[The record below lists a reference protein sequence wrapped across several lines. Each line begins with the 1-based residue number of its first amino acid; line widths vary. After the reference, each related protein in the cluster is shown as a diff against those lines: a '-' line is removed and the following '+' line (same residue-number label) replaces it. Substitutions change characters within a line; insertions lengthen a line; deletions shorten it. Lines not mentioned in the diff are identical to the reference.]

1 MAAGDSP
8 SGASIVIPTTMRRET
23 LAPVVEAA
31 LAAVS
36 ERDGE
41 VIVVANG
48 PKEGRRRLELRSPNL
63 RVLECPIPRT
73 GAARNI
79 GLEEAANDVVI
90 FTDDDCLVSPEW
102 VARVSERLAGG
113 TAAAATSLKMRRDG
127 PITTFIDY
135 QRIFEPRP
143 IDAETVH
150 FAIGASIAVRRD
162 LIATVFDEEI
172 PAGDDV
178 LFGASLS
185 DAGLATIYAADAPP
199 PLHLV
204 PERLESVTERFFRYG
219 TSNAKVLLEKGRVAS
234 AIPFARSMYAAVCRN
249 EVEAPRRFEEIADP
263 KVREAFAALDVCVAG
278 SVLAGYLDAA
288 GRVLGTELVRLD
300 PEGLEAGWAE
310 VEGHLGE
317 FAWNGDWHQ
326 LPIDFDGWRRPH
338 ATSRAALAPMI
349 AENLAR
355 NAPLVASAEADSAI
369 DAGGELVAQRAE
381 EIWRCVNEIWSEL
394 REGRLPED
402 DEAIAVRMREDG
414 IAFRDGMQTMETIA
428 LGAVSEG

>member
-23 LAPVVEAA
+23 IAPVVEAA

-36 ERDGE
+36 EHGGE

-48 PKEGRRRLELRSPNL
+48 PKEGRRRLELRSPSL
-63 RVLECPIPRT
+63 RVLESATPRT

-79 GLEEAANDVVI
+79 GLSEAANDVVI

-102 VARVSERLAGG
+102 VARISGRLTGG
-113 TAAAATSLKMRRDG
+113 TAAVATSLKMRRDG
-127 PITTFIDY
+127 PITTFLDY

-162 LIATVFDEEI
+162 LIAAVFDDDLQS
-172 PAGDDV
+172 GDDV

-185 DAGLATIYAADAPP
+185 DAGLPTIYAADAPP

-219 TSNAKVLLEKGRVAS
+219 TSNANVLLERGRVAS
-234 AIPFARSMYAAVCRN
+234 AIPFARGMYQSLCRN
-249 EVEAPRRFEEIADP
+249 QVETPRRFEEIADP
-263 KVREAFAALDVCVAG
+263 NVRQVFAALDVCVAG
-278 SVLAGYLDAA
+278 SVLAGYLDSA
-288 GRVLGTELVRLD
+288 GRVLGMELVRLD
-300 PEGLEAGWAE
+300 PQGLEAGWAE
-310 VEGHLGE
+310 VERRLTE
-317 FAWNGDWHQ
+317 FAWDGDWHR
-326 LPIDFDGWRRPH
+326 LPLDFDGWRRPH

-355 NAPLVASAEADSAI
+355 NAPLVASAEADPAI
-369 DAGGELVAQRAE
+369 DADGELVAQRAE
-381 EIWRCVNEIWSEL
+381 EIWRSVNEIWSEL
-394 REGRLPED
+394 RDGGLVED
-402 DEAIAVRMREDG
+402 DDAIALRMREDG
-414 IAFRDGMQTMETIA
+414 ITFRDGMQTMETVA
-428 LGAVSEG
+428 LGAVAES

>member
-23 LAPVVEAA
+23 LGPVVEAA

-41 VIVVANG
+41 VILVANG
-48 PKEGRRRLELRSPNL
+48 AKEGRRRLELRSPHL
-63 RVLECPIPRT
+63 RVLECATPRT

-79 GLEEAANDVVI
+79 GLGEAANDLVI

-102 VARVSERLAGG
+102 VARISGRLAGG
-113 TAAAATSLKMRRDG
+113 AAAVATSLKMRRDG

-135 QRIFEPRP
+135 QRIFEPPP

-150 FAIGASIAVRRD
+150 FAIGASLAVRRD
-162 LIATVFDEEI
+162 LIAAVFDEDI
-172 PAGDDV
+172 SAGDDV

-185 DAGLATIYAADAPP
+185 DAGLPTIYAADAPP

-234 AIPFARSMYAAVCRN
+234 AIPYARGIYRALCRN
-249 EVEAPRRFEEIADP
+249 EVEAPRRFEEVADP
-263 KVREAFAALDVCVAG
+263 NVREAFAALDVCVAG

-288 GRVLGTELVRLD
+288 GRELGTELVRLD
-300 PEGLEAGWAE
+300 PDGMEAGWTE
-310 VEGHLGE
+310 VERRLSE
-317 FAWNGDWHQ
+317 FVWDGNWHE
-326 LPIDFDGWRRPH
+326 LPLDFGGWRRPH
-338 ATSRAALAPMI
+338 VTARAALAPMI

-355 NAPLVASAEADSAI
+355 NAPLGASTEADPAI

-381 EIWRCVNEIWSEL
+381 EIWRCVNEIWSEV
-394 REGRLPED
+394 RDGRLPED
-402 DEAIAVRMREDG
+402 DDAIALRMREDG

-428 LGAVSEG
+428 LGPVAES